1 MNHIRF
7 APRVLAVG
15 LLAASVLSAT
25 AFAAPAAGDSTTAI
39 RVNRAPTTTA
49 ASQAMSGTSS
59 PITVDPS
66 QATGEIQVVYQDANG
81 VERTASISAVAAQS
95 ETYACIN
102 AGGDAL
108 RVRQGPGTSYSILC
122 SVYDGDRFP
131 ITGKTNG
138 WYQILCN
145 GRTGYVSAAFVTVQ
159 DSNEVTKPGE
169 NPSSNPL
176 GQQIVEFALQ
186 YVGYPYVY
194 GTAGPDTFDC
204 SGFTSYVYAK
214 FGYTLN
220 RSSKDQIKNG
230 VAVAKESLEP
240 GDLVLFSSNGEYPTH
255 VGLYIGDGN
264 IVHASTEKDG
274 VKISSLNTS
283 YYIQNYFGAR
293 RVL

>member
-1 MNHIRF
+1 MTHIRF
-7 APRVLAVG
+7 APRLLAAG
-15 LLAASVLSAT
+15 LLAASVLSA
-25 AFAAPAAGDSTTAI
+25 AALAAPAGGDSTTAI
-39 RVNRAPTTTA
+39 RVNRAPTATS
-49 ASQAMSGTSS
+49 ASQATSGSNS
-59 PITVDPS
+59 PISVDPS
-66 QATGEIQVVYQDANG
+66 QASGEIQVVYQDANG

-108 RVRQGPGTSYSILC
+108 RVRQGPGTSYGILC

-145 GRTGYVSAAFVTVQ
+145 GRTGYVSAEFVIVQ
-159 DSNEVTKPGE
+159 DSNDVTRPGDT
-169 NPSSNPL
+169 PSSNPL

-204 SGFTSYVYAK
+204 SGFTSYVYAQ

-230 VAVAKESLEP
+230 VAVSKDDLEP
-240 GDLVLFSSNGEYPTH
+240 GDLVLFSSNGSYPTH

-283 YYIQNYFGAR
+283 YYIQTYLGAR

>member
-1 MNHIRF
+1 MNHTRF
-7 APRVLAVG
+7 APRVLAAG

-25 AFAAPAAGDSTTAI
+25 TFAAPAEGSSTTAI
-39 RVNRAPTTTA
+39 RVNRAPTTSSAT
-49 ASQAMSGTSS
+49 QAMSGSES
-59 PITVDPS
+59 PISVDPS
-66 QATGEIQVVYQDANG
+66 QASGEIQVVYQDANG
-81 VERTASISAVAAQS
+81 VERTAAISAVAAKA

-102 AGGDAL
+102 ADGDPL
-108 RVRQGPGTSYSILC
+108 RVRQGPGTSYGILC

-145 GRTGYVSAAFVTVQ
+145 GRTGYVSAEFVIVQ
-159 DSNEVTKPGE
+159 DSSTVTQPGGDV
-169 NPSSNPL
+169 PSNPL
-176 GQQIVEFALQ
+176 SQEIVEFALQ
-186 YVGYPYVY
+186 YVGYPYIY

-204 SGFTSYVYAK
+204 SGFTSYVYAQ
-214 FGYTLN
+214 FGYQLN

-230 VAVAKESLEP
+230 VAVSKEDLQQ
-240 GDLVLFSSNGEYPTH
+240 GDLVLFSNNGEYPTH

>member
-7 APRVLAVG
+7 VPRALAVG

-39 RVNRAPTTTA
+39 RVNRAPTTAA
-49 ASQAMSGTSS
+49 ASQAMSSSAS
-59 PITVDPS
+59 PIPVDAS
-66 QATGEIQVVYQDANG
+66 QATGEIQVVYQDASG
-81 VERTASISAVAAQS
+81 AERTASISVVAAQS
-95 ETYACIN
+95 ETYACVN

-108 RVRQGPGTSYSILC
+108 RVRQGPGTGYGILC

-145 GRTGYVSAAFVTVQ
+145 GRTGYVSAEFVTVQ

-230 VAVAKESLEP
+230 VAVAKENLEP

-274 VKISSLNTS
+274 VKISSLDTS